1 MKLIFRKEFKI
12 GVLVFMTLAIFF
24 WGLNYL
30 KNSNVFTKH
39 RTFYAIYDQ
48 VNGLTSSA
56 PIFIKG
62 FKVGTVKDVYFMS
75 DGSNRI
81 IVKMQL
87 SNDIPV
93 PIASIAK
100 IYSSDLMGS
109 KAVEIILGKS
119 PNFAKD
125 EDTLSNQLQASL
137 AEEVSIQMLPI
148 KRKAE
153 SLLTSIDSVLI
164 MVQYV
169 FNENTRM
176 NLSKSF
182 ENIKIAIDN
191 LKNTTFNI
199 DTLVS
204 TQRNRLSHI
213 IGDVESIAS
222 NIEKNNEKI
231 TTILSNFS
239 IISDSL
245 AKSNIK
251 QTIENANKVI
261 SNVSNVFDKINNGK
275 GTLGLLVNNDTL
287 YNQIN
292 NAAANLDKLLIDIKS
307 NPSRYIKISVFGK
320 NQEK

>member
-1 MKLIFRKEFKI
+1 
-12 GVLVFMTLAIFF
+12 MTLAIFF

>member
-1 MKLIFRKEFKI
+1 
-12 GVLVFMTLAIFF
+12 
-24 WGLNYL
+24 
-30 KNSNVFTKH
+30 
-39 RTFYAIYDQ
+39 
-48 VNGLTSSA
+48 
-56 PIFIKG
+56 
-62 FKVGTVKDVYFMS
+62 
-75 DGSNRI
+75 
-81 IVKMQL
+81 
-87 SNDIPV
+87 
-93 PIASIAK
+93 
-100 IYSSDLMGS
+100 
-109 KAVEIILGKS
+109 
-119 PNFAKD
+119 FAKD

-153 SLLTSIDSVLI
+153 TLLTSIDSVLI

-213 IGDVESIAS
+213 IGNVESISS

-251 QTIENANKVI
+251 QTIENANKAI

-292 NAAANLDKLLIDIKS
+292 NAASSLDKLLIDIKS